1 MLLNADLC
9 IRRRQELGL
18 SQRELARRMGMTA
31 AVIER
36 VEAGTNHN
44 DLPLAMV
51 AALADALALEIR
63 DLVTPDPP
71 TREPADQDVEQLA
84 GLLLD
89 TGWIP
94 QSAICELLGWTPERT
109 STTIDELDRRLDRT
123 GLTVQHRNGQIRL
136 VAAMVPGD
144 TERRKQTIHAHL
156 RRSGMTAS
164 QARTLHRAID
174 GIEERHISSV
184 DDRNALGMLRNAG
197 YVTRDTR
204 LDITDAVK
212 FSLLLDQE

>member
-36 VEAGTNHN
+36 IEAGTNHN

-51 AALADALALEIR
+51 AALADALALDIR
-63 DLVTPDPP
+63 DMVTPDPP
-71 TREPADQDVEQLA
+71 SREPSDQDVDQLA
-84 GLLLD
+84 AFLFD
-89 TGWIP
+89 TGWVP

-109 STTIDELDRRLDRT
+109 STAIDELERRLDRT
-123 GLTVQHRNGQIRL
+123 GLAVQHRNGQSRL
-136 VAAMVPGD
+136 LTAMAPDD
-144 TERRKQTIHAHL
+144 TEQRAQTIHAHL

-164 QARTLHRAID
+164 QARTLHRALD
-174 GIEERHISSV
+174 GIEERQIASV
-184 DDRNALGMLRNAG
+184 DDRNALGTLRNAG
-197 YVTRDTR
+197 YVTRDTHVE
-204 LDITDAVK
+204 LTDAVK